1 VDYVIRR
8 FIASLARLQCL
19 SGWRLAETPPHAIL
33 QVDNREP
40 RVSLSDFSFGT
51 VAPQGFPTPPG
62 LGTTKNRK
70 LNKMKF
76 TKQFSAAIIIAAT
89 ASAVSVCSAQTS
101 ANAAAPTAIQSSAP
115 YTEGGVWQITMV
127 KTKPGMSDDYLR
139 ALAKIFK
146 STNEEAKRQGIIT
159 DYKILAGDAAT
170 QQDFDILLMTQ
181 YPNMA
186 ALDGLR
192 DKTDPIGAKL
202 VGTEDQQRQLAVKR
216 LEIRD
221 IMGGKTMREITL
233 K

>member
-1 VDYVIRR
+1 
-8 FIASLARLQCL
+8 
-19 SGWRLAETPPHAIL
+19 
-33 QVDNREP
+33 
-40 RVSLSDFSFGT
+40 
-51 VAPQGFPTPPG
+51 
-62 LGTTKNRK
+62 
-70 LNKMKF
+70 MKF

-89 ASAVSVCSAQTS
+89 ASGVSVCSAQ
-101 ANAAAPTAIQSSAP
+101 SSASAAVNTTAATQSTTP
-115 YTEGGVWQITMV
+115 YTEGAVWQITMV

-159 DYKILAGDAAT
+159 DYKILAGEAAT
-170 QQDFDILLMTQ
+170 QQDFDMLLMTE

-192 DKTDPIGAKL
+192 DKTDPISAKL
-202 VGTEDQQRQLAVKR
+202 VGTEDQQRQFAVKR

-221 IMGGKTMREITL
+221 IMGDKTMREITL

>member
-1 VDYVIRR
+1 MLGPNQPERILSWKKFVTGGLRFYVAWVNKQEQER
-8 FIASLARLQCL
+8 QL
-19 SGWRLAETPPHAIL
+19 S
-33 QVDNREP
+33 
-40 RVSLSDFSFGT
+40 
-51 VAPQGFPTPPG
+51 
-62 LGTTKNRK
+62 
-70 LNKMKF
+70 KMKF
-76 TKQFSAAIIIAAT
+76 TKQFSAAVLIAVAG
-89 ASAVSVCSAQTS
+89 AGAVSVCSAQSS
-101 ANAAAPTAIQSSAP
+101 ASAAVTTASPTQSTAP

-127 KTKPGMSDDYLR
+127 KTRPGMSDDYLK

-146 STNEEAKRQGIIT
+146 STNDEAKRQGIIT

-170 QQDFDILLMTQ
+170 QQDYDILLMVE

-192 DKTDPIGAKL
+192 DKTDPIGAKM

-221 IMGGKTMREITL
+221 IMGDKTMREITL